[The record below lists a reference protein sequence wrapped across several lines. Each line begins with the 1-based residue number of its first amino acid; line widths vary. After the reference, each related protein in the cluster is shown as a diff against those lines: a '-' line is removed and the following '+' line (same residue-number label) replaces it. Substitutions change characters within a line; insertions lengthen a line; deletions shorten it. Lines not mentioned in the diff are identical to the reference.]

1 MGFNY
6 RQERKKFEEQMQEN
20 ERRFRAAGMSDEQ
33 IMAMREYE
41 EEQFRRER
49 VYKIHIASSQQATG
63 PHRRAAPAG
72 AGTSRG
78 QRTSVQPQKH
88 AMGTAGREP
97 RGVASTMRILR

>member
-1 MGFNY
+1 MALLAANRG
-6 RQERKKFEEQMQEN
+6 EGEN
-20 ERRFRAAGMSDEQ
+20 KPLHRTLTT
-33 IMAMREYE
+33 EYT
-41 EEQFRRER
+41 
-49 VYKIHIASSQQATG
+49 VYQVHHPLASSQQATG